1 LTEGKNFFLALF
13 FMGKRRKNKARNLQ
27 RFEIDSPFGEPVEI
41 PLQDSIDLH
50 PFQPKD
56 IPSVVEEYL
65 EQCKQAGFHEVRLIH
80 GKGKGVQRNV
90 VQALLQRHPAVDS
103 FHDAPLEAG
112 SWGATIVILKN

>member
-1 LTEGKNFFLALF
+1 MKEP
-13 FMGKRRKNKARNLQ
+13 
-27 RFEIDSPFGEPVEI
+27 EPPFDAPVVLPVE
-41 PLQDSIDLH
+41 DWIDLH

-112 SWGATIVILKN
+112 SWGATIVILKK